1 MDVSGPS
8 IVFKTSTTAVA
19 SGRRRRRPGP
29 LGELLKPA
37 DALCSAN
44 PSLLLPVSAFRM
56 CVRESYDLKSI
67 SQARLAGEDSVSYFC
82 VCWRSER
89 KKMLVFVP
97 VA

>member
-19 SGRRRRRPGP
+19 SGRPGP
-29 LGELLKPA
+29 LGESLKPA

-44 PSLLLPVSAFRM
+44 PSLLSPVSAFRM
-56 CVRESYDLKSI
+56 CVRESFYLKSI
-67 SQARLAGEDSVSYFC
+67 SRARSAGEGSISSSLYVGGAN
-82 VCWRSER
+82 E
-89 KKMLVFVP
+89 KMLVFVP

>member
-19 SGRRRRRPGP
+19 SGRRRRRTGP
-29 LGELLKPA
+29 LGESLKPA

-44 PSLLLPVSAFRM
+44 PSLLSPVSAFRM
-56 CVRESYDLKSI
+56 CVRESFYLKSI
-67 SQARLAGEDSVSYFC
+67 SRARSAGEGSISSSLYVGGAN
-82 VCWRSER
+82 E
-89 KKMLVFVP
+89 KMLVFVP